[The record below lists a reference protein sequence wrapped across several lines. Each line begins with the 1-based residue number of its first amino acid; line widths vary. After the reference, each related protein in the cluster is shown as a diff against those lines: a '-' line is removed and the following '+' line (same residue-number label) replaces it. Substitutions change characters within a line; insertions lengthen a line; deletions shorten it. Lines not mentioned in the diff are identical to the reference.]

1 MVCPLRKV
9 LPAGILCDFTLPM
22 PVMRAFNPML
32 QVDRQHPCAHTNNT
46 WYKFI
51 VNVFLLNNTLSGL
64 LVTFPHTGL
73 PSVDCSETPDE
84 FTFIRFST

>member
-22 PVMRAFNPML
+22 PGNAGFQSHAFKQIDSIL
-32 QVDRQHPCAHTNNT
+32 CAHTNNT

-51 VNVFLLNNTLSGL
+51 VNVFF
-64 LVTFPHTGL
+64 V
-73 PSVDCSETPDE
+73 E
-84 FTFIRFST
+84 